1 MRTGSLKLLAAL
13 VAVLI
18 GAGTLA
24 AGARAAYP
32 VVYSFPAGVAAAVAD
47 PAGSPPG
54 ANDFGC
60 RPTAAHPRP
69 VVLVH
74 GTFENRR
81 NNWNALS
88 PLLANHGYCVFAL
101 NYGQRPPGNPV
112 GATEHVAA
120 SAQELSA
127 FVDRVLAATG
137 TSQVDI
143 VGHSQGGMMPRYSM
157 RFLGDAGKV
166 HALVGLVPS
175 NHGTTAGGLARLA
188 AAIPGGDAA
197 IAAGCPACT
206 DQFTGSAFLTR
217 LNAGGDTE
225 PGVQYTVITTRND
238 EVVTPYSSA
247 FLSGAD
253 VTNIVVQ
260 RQCALDQ
267 VEHIAI
273 PYDHIALRD
282 VLNALD
288 PSTARAPTCSPVL
301 PLLGG

>member
-1 MRTGSLKLLAAL
+1 MRSGSLKLITALVSAVLGAGVLAAS
-13 VAVLI
+13 AQ
-18 GAGTLA
+18 
-24 AGARAAYP
+24 AAYP
-32 VVYSFPAGVAAAVAD
+32 VVYSFPVGVAAAVAD

-54 ANDFGC
+54 SNDFGC

-88 PLLANHGYCVFAL
+88 PLLANQGYCVFAL

-112 GATEHVAA
+112 GATAHVAA

-143 VGHSQGGMMPRYSM
+143 VGHSQGGMLPRYSM
-157 RFLGDAGKV
+157 RFLGGAGKV

-175 NHGTTAGGLARLA
+175 NHGTTAGGLATLA
-188 AAIPGGDAA
+188 GAIPGGTAA
-197 IAAGCPACT
+197 LEAGCPACT
-206 DQFTGSAFLTR
+206 DQFVGSPFMQQ

-238 EVVTPYSSA
+238 EVVTPYTSA
-247 FLSGAD
+247 FLSGAN

-267 VEHIAI
+267 VEHVAI

-301 PLLGG
+301 PLVGG